1 MPIIHSQIDPSSPA
15 FKENR
20 AAMLDQINEL
30 RELERMIRARS
41 EQSRGR
47 FQSRNQLLPRDRLEL
62 LLDRGAPWL
71 ELSTTAGY
79 KTYDDDGGDNISGA
93 RLITGIGVVS
103 GVRCVVIVDDS
114 GILAGAL
121 HTHGVDKMNRAFDL
135 ALENKL
141 PAIHLVQSAGA
152 DLLDYVPATWVR
164 AGGMFYKQA
173 KLSASGCPV
182 ISVVHGS
189 STAGGAYMPG
199 MSDYVVM
206 VRNQAMAFLAGPPL
220 VRAATGEVAEAEEL
234 GGTNMHASISG
245 LTEYVAEDDPQ
256 ALSICRD
263 IVARLNWQK
272 RLAPTIEN
280 TWENPAYDID
290 ELCGIVPT
298 EYQRP
303 YDVREVIAR
312 LVDGSDFLEFKA
324 EYDTQTICG
333 QANIMGWPCGLIGNN
348 GPITPNGATKAAQFM
363 QLCDQSKT
371 PLIYLMNTTGFIV
384 GREAEEGGMIK
395 HGAKMIQAVSNVSV
409 PRLTLMIGASFGAG
423 AYAMSGWS
431 YEPRFLLGWPN
442 ISAGVMGAKQAA
454 LVMRIVYE
462 AKAKRQGDPLDQTEL
477 DALEEKVIEL
487 YSASESAYYYTAR
500 MWTDGLIDPRD
511 SRQALGLL
519 LTICDEAA
527 QHTLNPNS
535 FGVARL

>member
-1 MPIIHSQIDPSSPA
+1 MPKIHSQIDPNSPA

-206 VRNQAMAFLAGPPL
+206 VRNQATAFLAGPPL
-220 VRAATGEVAEAEEL
+220 VRAARAKWL
-234 GGTNMHASISG
+234 K
-245 LTEYVAEDDPQ
+245 
-256 ALSICRD
+256 R
-263 IVARLNWQK
+263 RNWA
-272 RLAPTIEN
+272 APTCM
-280 TWENPAYDID
+280 PAF
-290 ELCGIVPT
+290 
-298 EYQRP
+298 
-303 YDVREVIAR
+303 
-312 LVDGSDFLEFKA
+312 LV
-324 EYDTQTICG
+324 
-333 QANIMGWPCGLIGNN
+333 
-348 GPITPNGATKAAQFM
+348 
-363 QLCDQSKT
+363 
-371 PLIYLMNTTGFIV
+371 
-384 GREAEEGGMIK
+384 
-395 HGAKMIQAVSNVSV
+395 
-409 PRLTLMIGASFGAG
+409 
-423 AYAMSGWS
+423 
-431 YEPRFLLGWPN
+431 
-442 ISAGVMGAKQAA
+442 
-454 LVMRIVYE
+454 
-462 AKAKRQGDPLDQTEL
+462 
-477 DALEEKVIEL
+477 
-487 YSASESAYYYTAR
+487 
-500 MWTDGLIDPRD
+500 
-511 SRQALGLL
+511 
-519 LTICDEAA
+519 
-527 QHTLNPNS
+527 
-535 FGVARL
+535 